1 MLGLL
6 AVLGLGLELGCRVDV
21 RISVRFGFMLEFGLR
36 LRLGFESWLKV
47 NVRVVR
53 IRVGVVLGVGLG

>member
-6 AVLGLGLELGCRVDV
+6 VVLGLGLESGCRVDV
-21 RISVRFGFMLEFGLR
+21 RISVRFGFMIEFGLR
-36 LRLGFESWLKV
+36 LGLGFESWLKV
-47 NVRVVR
+47 NVRVR